1 MDERWQ
7 KSLPVSWKNVRFT
20 GGFWKKRQ
28 EINEQVTLPAEYE
41 QCRSSGRVD
50 SVKCIYK
57 PRENSGPEK
66 GVFTIDGVLE
76 ENMADGETIPRP
88 HHYWDSDL
96 AKWIEGASYALW
108 YERNPETEAVIDGI
122 IDDFGKLQ
130 MPDGY
135 VNTYYTVVEPGKRW
149 TNVHRMHE
157 LYCAGHL
164 IEAAAAY
171 YEATGKA
178 KLLDIV
184 ERYADHIDRVFGPA
198 DHQIH
203 GYPGHQEIEL
213 ALVKLYR
220 LTGKKK
226 YLELAAYFLNERGKQ
241 PYFFE
246 EEARQ
251 QGRDPEDG
259 GPKGILGK
267 SFLAQG
273 PYALF
278 QAHLPVR
285 EQMTAEGHA
294 VRLAYMGAGMA
305 DVASETGDKSLWQAC
320 VRLWDNVTSKR
331 MYITGGI
338 GSQDGCE
345 RFNFDYQLPNEE
357 SYHETCASVAM
368 VMWGFRML
376 QVAPDRRYGD
386 VMERA
391 LYNGVLSGV
400 SLSGDRFFY
409 ANHLAAHPEMFRDR
423 IIRNPRM
430 FPERQRWF
438 AVSCCPMNLARLL
451 ESLGGYQYTQGK
463 LEDGGQA
470 VYVHLY
476 QEGTADIRVRDK
488 KVVIRQETDYPW
500 QGDILVTVGTDLDG
514 AWTLA
519 LRIPEWSGPPV
530 LETEDAEVWE
540 DRGYLYVRK
549 DWSKNGHLHLILPMQ
564 PVLMEAHPG
573 VRMDCGKAAIQY
585 GPLVY
590 CVEEADND
598 ADLFDCILTGDS
610 RLEAGFEESLLGGI
624 CTIQA
629 QGIRRNREQWKGRL
643 YQPASGS
650 YFEPVKLK
658 AVPYYTWAN
667 RGTGA
672 MTVWMNHIP
681 DMDHGKVDGKYED
694 KADRG
699 NVN

>member
-1 MDERWQ
+1 M
-7 KSLPVSWKNVRFT
+7 
-20 GGFWKKRQ
+20 
-28 EINEQVTLPAEYE
+28 
-41 QCRSSGRVD
+41 D

-57 PRENSGPEK
+57 PRENSGPGQ

-76 ENMADGETIPRP
+76 ENLAHGETVPRP

-108 YERNPETEAVIDGI
+108 YQRNPETEAVIDGI

-164 IEAAAAY
+164 IEAAVAY

-178 KLLDIV
+178 KLLEIV

-220 LTGKKK
+220 LTGKQN

-246 EEARQ
+246 EEARK

-267 SFLAQG
+267 SFLSQG

-285 EQMTAEGHA
+285 EQVTAEGHA
-294 VRLAYMGAGMA
+294 VRLAYMGGSMA
-305 DVASETGDKSLWQAC
+305 DVAAETGDKSLWQAC

-345 RFNFDYQLPNEE
+345 RFNFDYHLPNEE
-357 SYHETCASVAM
+357 SYQETCASVAM

-409 ANHLAAHPEMFRDR
+409 ANHLASHPEMFRDR

-430 FPERQRWF
+430 FPQRQRWF

-463 LEDGGQA
+463 LDDGGQA

-488 KVVIRQETDYPW
+488 NVVIRQETAYPW
-500 QGDILVTVGTDLDG
+500 QGDIKITVVTDLDEEG
-514 AWTLA
+514 TLA
-519 LRIPEWSGPPV
+519 LRIPEWSGQPV
-530 LETEDAEVWE
+530 FEAGDAEIWE

-549 DWSKNGHLHLILPMQ
+549 KWNANGHLNLSLPMK

-590 CVEEADND
+590 CVEEEDND
-598 ADLFDCILTGDS
+598 GDLFDCILTGNS
-610 RLEAGFEESLLGGI
+610 RLEAGFEENLLGGI
-624 CTIQA
+624 CTIQV
-629 QGIRRNREQWKGRL
+629 QGVRRNREQWKGRL
-643 YQPASGS
+643 YQPVSRR

-658 AVPYYTWAN
+658 AVPYYAWAN
-667 RGTGA
+667 RGDGK
-672 MTVWMNHIP
+672 MNVWMNHIP
-681 DMDHGKVDGKYED
+681 DMEHRENEGTDKD

-699 NVN
+699 KIR

>member
-1 MDERWQ
+1 
-7 KSLPVSWKNVRFT
+7 
-20 GGFWKKRQ
+20 
-28 EINEQVTLPAEYE
+28 
-41 QCRSSGRVD
+41 
-50 SVKCIYK
+50 
-57 PRENSGPEK
+57 
-66 GVFTIDGVLE
+66 
-76 ENMADGETIPRP
+76 
-88 HHYWDSDL
+88 
-96 AKWIEGASYALW
+96 
-108 YERNPETEAVIDGI
+108 
-122 IDDFGKLQ
+122 
-130 MPDGY
+130 
-135 VNTYYTVVEPGKRW
+135 
-149 TNVHRMHE
+149 
-157 LYCAGHL
+157 
-164 IEAAAAY
+164 
-171 YEATGKA
+171 
-178 KLLDIV
+178 
-184 ERYADHIDRVFGPA
+184 
-198 DHQIH
+198 
-203 GYPGHQEIEL
+203 
-213 ALVKLYR
+213 
-220 LTGKKK
+220 
-226 YLELAAYFLNERGKQ
+226 
-241 PYFFE
+241 
-246 EEARQ
+246 
-251 QGRDPEDG
+251 
-259 GPKGILGK
+259 
-267 SFLAQG
+267 
-273 PYALF
+273 
-278 QAHLPVR
+278 
-285 EQMTAEGHA
+285 
-294 VRLAYMGAGMA
+294 
-305 DVASETGDKSLWQAC
+305 
-320 VRLWDNVTSKR
+320 
-331 MYITGGI
+331 
-338 GSQDGCE
+338 
-345 RFNFDYQLPNEE
+345 
-357 SYHETCASVAM
+357 
-368 VMWGFRML
+368 
-376 QVAPDRRYGD
+376 
-386 VMERA
+386 
-391 LYNGVLSGV
+391 
-400 SLSGDRFFY
+400 
-409 ANHLAAHPEMFRDR
+409 
-423 IIRNPRM
+423 M

-500 QGDILVTVGTDLDG
+500 QGDILVMVGTDLDG

-519 LRIPEWSGPPV
+519 LRIPEWSGQPV

-549 DWSKNGHLHLILPMQ
+549 DWSKNGHLHLSLPMQ

-643 YQPASGS
+643 YQPASRS

-681 DMDHGKVDGKYED
+681 GMDHGKVDGKYED